1 MQPETAIPIVL
12 SAAQAHEL
20 LQARQHA
27 QASAAT
33 SLDLGLTTAA
43 VALLPEGAAFPGGER
58 LDWEQIAAI
67 ANDDVGCFM
76 VEEGAAHK
84 IQAFSEA
91 FNRFYS
97 LMPTSGAP
105 TMLIGGFPM
114 HRIKETDP
122 YRDTLA
128 KVRALGKARGH
139 VLDTATGLGYTAIEL
154 ARTAAHVTTIE
165 LDPTTLEIARCN
177 PWSRGL
183 FAHPAIEQR
192 IGDAADVVQG
202 LPDRSFARVLH
213 DPPIFSLAG
222 ELYSGAF
229 YQQLYRVL
237 KPGGR
242 LFHYIGS
249 PESKSGGGVT
259 RGVLRRLQQAGFR
272 RVVRRAEAFGV
283 VAFKE

>member
-1 MQPETAIPIVL
+1 MSLVL
-12 SAAQAHEL
+12 SFIQAHTL
-20 LQARQHA
+20 LQARQ
-27 QASAAT
+27 QGLPNVTT
-33 SLDLGLTTAA
+33 SPDLGLTTAD
-43 VALLPEGAAFPGGER
+43 VELLPEAVAFPNGER
-58 LDWEQIAAI
+58 LPWEQIAAI
-67 ANDDVGCFM
+67 ADDDVGCY
-76 VEEGAAHK
+76 VIEGGAAHK
-84 IQAFSEA
+84 IQAFSEP

-97 LMPTSGAP
+97 LMPTTGAP

-128 KVRALGKARGH
+128 KVRALGKARGR
-139 VLDTATGLGYTAIEL
+139 VLDTTTGLGYTAIEM
-154 ARTAAHVTTIE
+154 ARSAEHVTTIE
-165 LDPTTLEIARCN
+165 LDPTTLEIARHN

-183 FAHPAIEQR
+183 FENPAIEQR
-192 IGDAADVVQG
+192 IGDAADVI
-202 LPDRSFARVLH
+202 PDLAEASFSRVLH

-229 YQQLYRVL
+229 YAELYRVL

-283 VAFKE
+283 VAYKE